1 MDNERTTVKD
11 YMTKNVI
18 TVKYDTLNKDVIQL
32 MKETKHDGYPV
43 VDEEGHIVGIITA
56 YDLLLKDWVSDHVS
70 GIMSK
75 EVIVAREDMHIND
88 ASRVM
93 FRHGISRLPVV
104 DKERH
109 VKGIMTNTDIV
120 RSHIERSTPTKVS
133 AFRETMEKL
142 YDIKTT
148 LTREP
153 VPVEKI
159 KPTQDRVYLTQHIP
173 FLKLLFQ
180 PLIFTAKT
188 FQFTQII
195 VTLMVAAFVFQSGF
209 TIFTVLLNPGIDL
222 TVRYI
227 IFRRSS
233 LIIIIATDTIVN
245 NFLALIQRCLSAC
258 FCHIDLPFRFVIH
271 EFHIG
276 IILHY
281 PTPE

>member
-1 MDNERTTVKD
+1 MEQEKAAVRD

-18 TVKYDTLNKDVIQL
+18 TVRYDSLNNDVIAL

-56 YDLLLKDWVSDHVS
+56 YDLLLKDWETEYVKS
-70 GIMSK
+70 IMSQ

-148 LTREP
+148 LTREQ
-153 VPVEKI
+153 VPVDKI
-159 KPTQDRVYLTQHIP
+159 KPTQDRVYADELQGRSYELEKGLAEPTIVVKTGDRYILVDGHHRAVATVQLGLDKIDSYVVDFNQDITLGMEKTAEKQGLKTFNDITIIDDDQH
-173 FLKLLFQ
+173 
-180 PLIFTAKT
+180 PLIALTETIKTANQKQKISEIT
-188 FQFTQII
+188 K
-195 VTLMVAAFVFQSGF
+195 
-209 TIFTVLLNPGIDL
+209 NK
-222 TVRYI
+222 
-227 IFRRSS
+227 
-233 LIIIIATDTIVN
+233 N
-245 NFLALIQRCLSAC
+245 
-258 FCHIDLPFRFVIH
+258 
-271 EFHIG
+271 
-276 IILHY
+276 
-281 PTPE
+281 

>member
-1 MDNERTTVKD
+1 MEQEKAAVRD

-18 TVKYDTLNKDVIQL
+18 TVRYDSLNNDVIAL

-43 VDEEGHIVGIITA
+43 VDEEEHIVGIITA
-56 YDLLLKDWVSDHVS
+56 YDLLLKDWETEYVKS
-70 GIMSK
+70 IMSQ

-148 LTREP
+148 LTREQ
-153 VPVEKI
+153 VPVDKI
-159 KPTQDRVYLTQHIP
+159 KPTQDRVYADELQGRTYELEKGLAEPTIVVKTGDRYILVDGHHRAVATVQLGLDKIDSYVVDFNQDITLGMEKTAEKQGLKTFNDITIIDDDQH
-173 FLKLLFQ
+173 
-180 PLIFTAKT
+180 PLIALTETIKTANQKQKISEIT
-188 FQFTQII
+188 K
-195 VTLMVAAFVFQSGF
+195 
-209 TIFTVLLNPGIDL
+209 NK
-222 TVRYI
+222 
-227 IFRRSS
+227 
-233 LIIIIATDTIVN
+233 N
-245 NFLALIQRCLSAC
+245 
-258 FCHIDLPFRFVIH
+258 
-271 EFHIG
+271 
-276 IILHY
+276 
-281 PTPE
+281 